1 LKALSPFLVYNKN
14 NGINGIE
21 NFIKKPDVYTYIEN
35 NKCIIGVYFQIF
47 EYDEGW
53 LNNNSIL
60 LTFSFN

>member
-1 LKALSPFLVYNKN
+1 MKALSPFLVYNKN